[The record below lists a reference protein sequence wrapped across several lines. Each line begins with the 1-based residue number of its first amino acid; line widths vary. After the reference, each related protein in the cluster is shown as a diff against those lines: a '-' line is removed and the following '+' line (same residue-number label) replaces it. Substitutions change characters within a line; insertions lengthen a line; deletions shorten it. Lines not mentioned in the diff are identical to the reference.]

1 MNVCDLEKS
10 IFVGNIHSCVTEEIL
25 FELFLQ
31 VSSSHPSRHSSVQSS
46 KDLLDKT

>member
-1 MNVCDLEKS
+1 MSVSDLEKS

-31 VSSSHPSRHSSVQSS
+31 VSSSQSS
-46 KDLLDKT
+46 SYDSLVKVLN